1 MIDARNRIIV
11 IRRICIGITGYSV
24 TRLMTSLGRHFCS
37 YLESCSKYVVVFW
50 FHFFAVSQKEIDCEG
65 RALPFIL
72 QLSVIRTLC
81 EKFPSDVTV

>member
-1 MIDARNRIIV
+1 MITAHN
-11 IRRICIGITGYSV
+11 
-24 TRLMTSLGRHFCS
+24 
-37 YLESCSKYVVVFW
+37 YVVVFW

-81 EKFPSDVTV
+81 EKIPE